1 VALFDQEK
9 EKMIVKFLSR
19 DRVIV
24 RHNDSINFLVI
35 VFDEES
41 RVVSVQ
47 DSQNCEDYDEW
58 LGG

>member
-1 VALFDQEK
+1 
-9 EKMIVKFLSR
+9 MIVKFLSR